1 MRFLRPAMMFAAL
14 GLLAGAGHV
23 LAAETQ
29 ADPLKVLISLDNQ
42 RLEVFRGTQ
51 SIASSR
57 VSTGRAGYRT
67 PAGVFSILEKRRW
80 HRSNIYS
87 NAPMPFMQRLTWSGI
102 ALHAGH
108 VPNHPASHGC
118 IRLPAGFAKSLFDQ
132 TDVGAHVI
140 ITRGTARPQPI
151 SHIALPQPRPMTL
164 ATFPAEVVRSAEA
177 GTGTLNDGQRTDN
190 SLRASAL
197 AIADLDHDQA
207 EMKFYSARSN
217 NPVRILI
224 TRRTGRERIKD
235 VQNLLQ
241 QLGYDP
247 GPVDGYMGSRTGSA
261 IRAFQRG
268 IGWRET
274 GAFSSELVGVL
285 HRAAGAGPVL
295 EGHIYVRQG
304 FKSVFDMPMQIIRPD
319 EPLGTHFFSVLDF
332 EEDQSEAGWLVVSED
347 ETESAKAA
355 LNRVIVPEQ
364 ARKWLARALMPGSS
378 LIVSDNGLGRETGRG
393 TDFVVLT
400 H

>member
-164 ATFPAEVVRSAEA
+164 ATFPAQVRSAEA
-177 GTGTLNDGQRTDN
+177 GTGTLNDGQRADN

>member
-14 GLLAGAGHV
+14 GFLPGAGHA

-164 ATFPAEVVRSAEA
+164 ATFPAQVRSAEA
-177 GTGTLNDGQRTDN
+177 GTGTLNDGQRADN

>member
-1 MRFLRPAMMFAAL
+1 MRFGRSELIIATSF
-14 GLLAGAGHV
+14 LAFSASAV
-23 LAAETQ
+23 IAQ
-29 ADPLKVLISLDNQ
+29 DQPVDPLKILVSLNDQ
-42 RLEVFRGTQ
+42 RLDVYRGTERV
-51 SIASSR
+51 ATSR
-57 VSTGRAGYRT
+57 VSTGRDGYRT
-67 PAGVFSILEKRRW
+67 PTGVFSILEKRRW

-118 IRLPAGFAKSLFDQ
+118 IRLPANFAKSLFGQ

-140 ITRGTARPQPI
+140 ITRGTAQPQPI
-151 SHIALPQPRPMTL
+151 SHDALPQPRPMTL
-164 ATFPAEVVRSAEA
+164 VSVPLEIRSAEA
-177 GTGTLNDGQRTDN
+177 GTGTMSDGPRVEN
-190 SLRASAL
+190 SLRAAAL

-207 EMKFYSARSN
+207 EMQFYSARSDK
-217 NPVRILI
+217 PVRILI

-235 VQNLLQ
+235 VQNLLR

-247 GPVDGYMGSRTGSA
+247 GPVDGYMGALTGSA

-274 GAFSSELVGVL
+274 GAFSNKLVDAL

-347 ETESAKAA
+347 DTASAKAA
-355 LNRVIVPEQ
+355 LERVSMPEE
-364 ARKWLARALMPGSS
+364 ARQWLSRALMPGSS